1 MKKKAKAKKKP
12 SISNTSNNFGEKIIV
27 CDKCSAEFL
36 VKSVTINECS
46 VEIGSEVL
54 LLKYFTCPK
63 CNEIYKVL
71 LVNEQEYKTLVDDLM
86 SVEKRM
92 RRQKG
97 KGNVYLLDQLQKM
110 ALRKKA
116 RIQSYVQS
124 MNAKYGGTFTFKAS
138 ENNQK
143 EIVYLP

>member
-1 MKKKAKAKKKP
+1 MKKKNKKKAKTAG
-12 SISNTSNNFGEKIIV
+12 IQDFGEKTIV

-36 VKSVTINECS
+36 MKSVTIEKCS
-46 VEIGSEVL
+46 VEIGGEKL
-54 LLKYFTCPK
+54 LLEYFVCPK

-71 LVNEQEYKTLVDDLM
+71 LVEEQKYNELVEDLQSTM
-86 SVEKRM
+86 KRM
-92 RRQKG
+92 RRQQG

-116 RIQSYVQS
+116 KIQSYVKA
-124 MNAKYGGTFTFKAS
+124 MNAKYRGTFTFKAS

>member
-1 MKKKAKAKKKP
+1 MKKKAKKKP
-12 SISNTSNNFGEKIIV
+12 SVPSMPNMGEKIIV

-46 VEIGSEVL
+46 VEIGGVEL

-71 LVNEQEYKTLVDDLM
+71 LVEEQRYKELVDDLM

-92 RRQKG
+92 RRLKG

-110 ALRKKA
+110 ALIKKA
-116 RIQSYVQS
+116 RIQRYVQS

>member
-1 MKKKAKAKKKP
+1 MMNVGKKV
-12 SISNTSNNFGEKIIV
+12 IV

-36 VKSVTINECS
+36 MRSVQIQECS
-46 VEIGSEVL
+46 VEIGGEKL
-54 LLKYFTCPK
+54 LLDYFVCPK

-71 LVNEQEYKTLVDDLM
+71 LVEEKKYRELVNDLL
-86 SVEKRM
+86 STTKRI
-92 RRQKG
+92 RKWQG
-97 KGNVYLLDQLQKM
+97 KGNVQMLERLRKM
-110 ALRKKA
+110 ATRKKN
-116 RIQSYVQS
+116 RLQSYTNQ